1 MLKRRKAQGMP
12 VNVIIIAAIG
22 LAVLVILF
30 FLITG
35 NFKRFSIGVK
45 ETGFTCQESCKVA
58 NYGGG
63 IKTKGECVNGFKLG
77 GTLSDVDPQK
87 NEVCCCVKELFAQAP

>member
-1 MLKRRKAQGMP
+1 MLKGKRGQGMP

-30 FLITG
+30 VIVTG
-35 NFKRFSIGVK
+35 RFNIFSKGIK
-45 ETGFTCQESCKVA
+45 ETGLTCQESCKIA

-63 IKTKGECVNGFKLG
+63 IKSKGECINGAKLG
-77 GTLSDVDPQK
+77 GTISDVDPQK
-87 NEVCCCVKELFAQAP
+87 NEACCCVNELFAQAP